1 MNIILILFP
10 CSLHFTH
17 SVHLPILYTQD
28 CNLFHSESCLRLNM
42 CDQSQ
47 PDAASVITYKLCPTG
62 ADPCSPE
69 FCYAFNHPPEMD
81 LAVVILPEGRPATGI
96 PIVKL
101 NQDPGVT
108 ADNQELETF
117 VWGSTTNAAEAGD
130 FLNIP
135 RTAKYRYLQDCKD
148 WDRDKKLCVR
158 GRKEAQLEGAIQVC
172 V

>member
-1 MNIILILFP
+1 M
-10 CSLHFTH
+10 
-17 SVHLPILYTQD
+17 Y
-28 CNLFHSESCLRLNM
+28 
-42 CDQSQ
+42 DQSQ
-47 PDAASVITYKLCPTG
+47 PDAEGVITYKLCPMGNVTDSCNPALG
-62 ADPCSPE
+62 
-69 FCYAFNHPPEMD
+69 YAFNHPEMD

-117 VWGSTTNAAEAGD
+117 GWGSTANAAEAGD

-172 V
+172 E